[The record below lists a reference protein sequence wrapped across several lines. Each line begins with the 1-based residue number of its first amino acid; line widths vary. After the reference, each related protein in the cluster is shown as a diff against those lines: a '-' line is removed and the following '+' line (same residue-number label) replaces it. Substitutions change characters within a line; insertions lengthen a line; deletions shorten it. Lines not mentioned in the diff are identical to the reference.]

1 MSEYQYYEFQALDRP
16 LSDKEMAQVRRLST
30 RAEITRTSFTNEYH
44 WGDFRGDPLEMMKKW
59 YDAHL
64 YFANW
69 GTHQLMLRL
78 PRALVDVEAMQPY
91 VTGEGLDLHLTKEH
105 VIVAFSADREAP
117 DWDEVECSLA
127 PLLPLRDALLAGDL
141 RPLYL
146 GWLACLQS
154 DYLDEDA
161 PEPPI
166 PAGMG
171 KLSGPLRALAEF
183 LWIED
188 DLLELA
194 AEKSRTDAPTDIT
207 EDDVAAWVVAQ
218 PTALK
223 DEWLRRLVGDDAASL
238 RRELWRQAR
247 LARAPVRTAA
257 LSGPTPRTV
266 AQLREALDER
276 REATR
281 QREEQERQRR
291 REEAERKRAAERTKH
306 LNALAAR
313 EEAAW
318 REVDQLVATSQPK
331 SYDQAVALLRD
342 LRDLARREGHEDA
355 AQTRIRDVRQRFARK
370 RTFLQRLDRAG
381 LPG

>member
-16 LSDKEMAQVRRLST
+16 LSDKDMAQVRQLST

-44 WGDFRGDPLEMMKKW
+44 FGDFRGNPLEMMKKW

-91 VTGEGLDLHLTKEH
+91 FAGEGLDIHLTKEH
-105 VIVAFSADREAP
+105 VIVEFSAQMEAP
-117 DWDEVECSLA
+117 DWDEVDCSLA
-127 PLLPLRDALLAGDL
+127 PLLPLREALLAGDL

-146 GWLACLQS
+146 GWLACLQN
-154 DYLDEDA
+154 DELDEDA

-166 PAGMG
+166 PPGMG
-171 KLSGPLRALAEF
+171 KLSGPLTALADF
-183 LWIED
+183 LWIEE

-194 AEKSRTDAPTDIT
+194 AENSRTDAPTDIT
-207 EDDVAAWVVAQ
+207 EDDVAAWVVGQ
-218 PTALK
+218 PAALK
-223 DEWLRRLVGDDAASL
+223 DEWLRRLVGGDAASL
-238 RRELWRQAR
+238 RWELWRQAR
-247 LARAPVRTAA
+247 LTRAPVRRAA
-257 LSGPTPRTV
+257 LPGPTARTV
-266 AQLREALDER
+266 GQLLEALDER

-281 QREEQERQRR
+281 RREEHERQRQREEE
-291 REEAERKRAAERTKH
+291 ERKRAAERAKH
-306 LNALAAR
+306 LDALAAR

-331 SYDQAVALLRD
+331 SYDRAVALLRD
-342 LRDLARREGHEDA
+342 LRELARREGREDT

-370 RTFLQRLDRAG
+370 RTFLERLDRAG